1 MDFYVGGFVR
11 LRIFACSFTERCRVG
26 GGVENVVGDLEGQ
39 AEMPA
44 DAAQAGELLVV
55 RTAAQSAHHQC
66 RAEHRA
72 GLAVMNVF

>member
-11 LRIFACSFTERCRVG
+11 LRIFARSFTERCRVSS
-26 GGVENVVGDLEGQ
+26 GVENVVGDLKGS

-55 RTAAQSAHHQC
+55 RTAAQPAYHQR

-72 GLAVMNVF
+72 GLLVMNIF